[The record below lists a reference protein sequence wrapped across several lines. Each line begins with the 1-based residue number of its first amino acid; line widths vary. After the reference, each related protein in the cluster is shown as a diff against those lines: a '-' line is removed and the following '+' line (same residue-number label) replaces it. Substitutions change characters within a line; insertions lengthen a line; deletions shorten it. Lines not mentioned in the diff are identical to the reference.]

1 MNDEDLKILLDWFEK
16 NKDHKLNLI
25 EKEGIKIA
33 VRNAE
38 TVGDLLETALKL
50 LKK

>member
-16 NKDHKLNLI
+16 NRDHKLNLI

>member
-16 NKDHKLNLI
+16 NRDHRLNLI